1 MFVAGQL
8 TFQNAA
14 GLEYLL
20 ESDAVLN
27 RVSDQSNLSVN
38 SSL

>member
-8 TFQNAA
+8 TFQDAA

-20 ESDAVLN
+20 EGDTVFN
-27 RVSDQSNLSVN
+27 RSQS
-38 SSL
+38 SS